1 MYLTENWSEGFDETL
16 DALRTTVLTINLTR
30 VDLSIT
36 EGLSS
41 WISSA
46 FSYFKEWVGV
56 ILEPYVV
63 G

>member
-1 MYLTENWSEGFDETL
+1 
-16 DALRTTVLTINLTR
+16 VLTINLTR